1 MRRLVLI
8 SLLCLLV
15 PAAAQ
20 DNSVTSIQVPAQC
33 TATKTMF
40 DVLSGAYNERPVF
53 VGNAGQAWFMVTANA
68 ETGTWSMLAYT
79 KETACVFGTGT
90 GFNTA
95 PRGPTI

>member
-1 MRRLVLI
+1 MRRFLI
-8 SLLCLLV
+8 IAFLCLMV

-20 DNSVTSIQVPAQC
+20 DNGMTSIQVPAQC
-33 TATKTMF
+33 TATKVMF
-40 DVLSGAYNERPVF
+40 EVLSGAYNERPVF
-53 VGNAGQAWFMVTANA
+53 VGNAGQAWFMVTANSA
-68 ETGTWSMLAYT
+68 SGTWSILAYT